1 MSHHESCDQPLKLG
15 LPRLPLLIFLLLI
28 CGSLIL
34 GFSIIHF
41 TVAANKR
48 GDYLSLNNDVLSVN
62 LPINWFALTWE
73 SSNRSFGG
81 KVFSLIIFHPNKFSA
96 ISIQVYDKVATERF
110 FIERNLSDLA
120 AISYWDVQRFF
131 NWTLEKNENASVISI
146 VNGTAHAGA
155 SENIARYSRILI
167 RNGFKSSDGKYYNM
181 SCIVLSFMNKD
192 NLVRIAFW
200 GKQEDY
206 EDTFEVFQRIL
217 SDLVV
222 KGYGGK

>member
-1 MSHHESCDQPLKLG
+1 MKLR

-28 CGSLIL
+28 CISLII

-41 TVAANKR
+41 TVAANRR
-48 GDYLSLNNDVLSVN
+48 GDYLSLNNDVLSVDF
-62 LPINWFALTWE
+62 PVNWCALTWE

-81 KVFSLIIFHPNKFSA
+81 KVFSLIIFPPDKFSA
-96 ISIQVYDKVATERF
+96 ISIQVYDREATERF
-110 FIERNLSDLA
+110 FIEGNLSDPA
-120 AISYWDVQRFF
+120 AASYRDVKRFF
-131 NWTLEKNENASVISI
+131 DWILEKNENASVISI
-146 VNGTAHAGA
+146 VNGTAYAGA
-155 SENIARYSRILI
+155 SRNIARYSKIII

-181 SCIVLSFMNKD
+181 SCIVLSFINED

-206 EDTFEVFQRIL
+206 EETSEVFQRIL

>member
-1 MSHHESCDQPLKLG
+1 MFHHESCDRPLKLG
-15 LPRLPLLIFLLLI
+15 LPRLPLLIFLLI
-28 CGSLIL
+28 VCISLIL
-34 GFSIIHF
+34 GFSIIYF
-41 TVAANKR
+41 TVATNRR

-62 LPINWFALTWE
+62 FPINWFALTWE
-73 SSNRSFGG
+73 SSNRSLGG
-81 KVFSLIIFHPNKFSA
+81 KVFSLIIFPPDKFSA

-110 FIERNLSDLA
+110 FIEEKLSDPA
-120 AISYWDVQRFF
+120 AIAYQDAQRFF
-131 NWTLEKNENASVISI
+131 DWILEKNENASVISI
-146 VNGTAHAGA
+146 VNGTAYAGA
-155 SENIARYSRILI
+155 SRNIARYSKIII

-181 SCIVLSFMNKD
+181 SCMVLSFINED

-217 SDLVV
+217 SDFVV